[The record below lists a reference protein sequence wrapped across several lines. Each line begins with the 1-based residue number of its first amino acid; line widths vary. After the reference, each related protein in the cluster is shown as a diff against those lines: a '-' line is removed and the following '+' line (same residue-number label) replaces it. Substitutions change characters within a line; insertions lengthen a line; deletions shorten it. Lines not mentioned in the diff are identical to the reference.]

1 MKYMEWKNERK
12 EQFESHMLLHY
23 GHRLYSNIN
32 ERKLRHKNLCNRQ
45 YCNNNF
51 FFSSHRLFTYFL
63 KSKQFLKMSFLN
75 YYIHRHI
82 WIHYICMF
90 WNPFIFVFILIYQQ
104 FVFPL
109 KLNEIVLNNKIII
122 RFLCNRWFVSTI

>member
-1 MKYMEWKNERK
+1 MEWKNERK

-51 FFSSHRLFTYFL
+51 FFLFTSLIYLFL
-63 KSKQFLKMSFLN
+63 KIETISQNVISQLLYSSSYLNTLHMYVLKSIYFRI
-75 YYIHRHI
+75 YTYI
-82 WIHYICMF
+82 
-90 WNPFIFVFILIYQQ
+90 
-104 FVFPL
+104 
-109 KLNEIVLNNKIII
+109 
-122 RFLCNRWFVSTI
+122 STICFSS